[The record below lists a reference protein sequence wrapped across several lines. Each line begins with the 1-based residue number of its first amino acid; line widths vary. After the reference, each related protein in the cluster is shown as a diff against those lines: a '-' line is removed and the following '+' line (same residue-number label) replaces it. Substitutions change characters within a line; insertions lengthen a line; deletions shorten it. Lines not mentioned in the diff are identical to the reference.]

1 MNARLLR
8 FLAGGGLPPGAARAH
23 VEATHASPAAAGLAD
38 RMAMAG
44 DNLIVDLDLSA
55 ANLPPGQ
62 RLAAGEALLEV
73 TDAPH
78 TGCKSFAQRFGPD
91 AVRYINAAERKAIH
105 LRGRYCRVL
114 RAGTVRVGDLIRKVD

>member
-1 MNARLLR
+1 
-8 FLAGGGLPPGAARAH
+8 
-23 VEATHASPAAAGLAD
+23 
-38 RMAMAG
+38 MALAG

-62 RLAAGEALLEV
+62 RLVAGEALLEV

-78 TGCKSFAQRFGPD
+78 TGCKAFAQRFGPD
-91 AVRYINAAERKAIH
+91 AVRYINAGERKSIH

-114 RAGTVRVGDLIRKVD
+114 QAGTVRVGDMIRKVE